1 MEGSSDHWH
10 SKALAAGI
18 SQLPARRGRS
28 YRVDFPGAWQR
39 ELLSGGSSA
48 ASASE
53 RCDRGVQGFGLRHCR
68 TSASWIASDHKFRG
82 GAALCHR
89 LGATEHPRS
98 ASEPEE
104 EKLPKQLDV
113 SFESKRSRRKPGG
126 SAEKRMA
133 RAGYQRRKDR
143 KAQRGKPS
151 WAQKVKE
158 VCPDRERQEE
168 EGKGEF
174 ARSFASFSSPCCSSV
189 WRPNSELAGPAAGP
203 GAEAGESGRP
213 SPSPQVRRQQKH
225 KPLIK
230 QQRFQQ
236 WLERRSETSKRPLKS
251 RLQLSQVGQK
261 NVRST
266 PSSCEEVCAGHPGR
280 AGGGG
285 QTIQDHR
292 LHEEDQLGQA
302 KESTALPPP
311 GSTDLGVSLEGGVR
325 KGGVAVC
332 SHAAGHSSGQ
342 PRQWRVA
349 SGLAADPHRGP
360 IPEKAVRGRS
370 ELLAARDFVPA
381 VHERAGE
388 DHGESEEERVR
399 KGESRGAGESHSKRK
414 RKRKAQRQGEGQELN
429 RSLSPPARPDQP
441 AAKGSLHAFPI
452 AQGFE
457 DSLGSFGRFWKLA
470 KSSCLNLN
478 ERLGPMTPP
487 KQTKG
492 DSIFPSLL
500 VLPHNTGKSKS
511 ARRRARRRGRDMAWS
526 YCEML
531 WAYFTF
537 LDGGSP
543 YKRIDQ
549 QRLLAKARSSTW
561 TSLHAAYA
569 GFLHD
574 EIHRYTCLRCDDE
587 PLSRGILKLSELVKV
602 VRNSTYSGN
611 TDIDKLSRVA
621 KSVKP
626 SRMSLPAAAG
636 IIDPSKF
643 LKGSHL
649 EAFENMSTQVPHGVE
664 PPNPTMGCYK
674 VAPEDISEVNHR
686 LLSSGVA
693 TLIPESMGMRNSKG
707 EIITGGLF
715 AVDHKPQSDR
725 IILDRRPFNEL
736 ERRLVWAKL
745 PHESLLTQLI
755 VPKGYSVR
763 GSGDDL
769 SNYFYLLK
777 HRNDWLP
784 RNAIGKPFDGEGYE
798 TYGGEKGKKYLLAF
812 KVIAMGD
819 LNAVDLAQQV
829 HLEVLKDCSCMNEG
843 ECIEFKEPLPAAHTM
858 EGLYIDDHIITQI
871 LPSKKNRKKGYKYRD
886 EVLIERS
893 REQYAKHGIPT
904 SQNKSFDKAEKFV
917 AWGTELDSHSGRA
930 GAPLLKLKQLSSL
943 LARVCKLK
951 VVSKK
956 LLQGVTGLLVHPFMH
971 RRSMMCLL
979 QDTFIWIENLEDG
992 DRKPMPISV
1001 REELLSCGLMLPLC
1015 HSNVRWP
1022 ISSRL
1027 GASDASLSMGGRAA
1041 TIVTPGVSQ
1050 TLYRF
1055 AEHKG
1060 EHVRLDWEKGAVQ
1073 PPSSMRPA
1081 PRELELLI
1089 SDLPWNQT
1097 ETCSFGHKQH
1107 INILEL
1113 KMILRELQDLVHQG
1127 SDPLRCV
1134 LLVDSRAAA
1143 GAWSKGRSSSKNL
1156 NRILRRAL
1164 GWTLL
1169 GRKTLHLVWVRSE
1182 CNPADYPS
1190 RGKRIPEPTG
1200 PPNELSKEIFGKSLT
1215 TLGPAGRTAIS
1226 GGKSAN
1232 SNPTLGIQSVLN
1244 LTDLAPVPKTYG
1256 NRSVRW
1262 GRSNTPLQRGGPFV
1276 RFLRARDI

>member
-1 MEGSSDHWH
+1 
-10 SKALAAGI
+10 
-18 SQLPARRGRS
+18 
-28 YRVDFPGAWQR
+28 
-39 ELLSGGSSA
+39 
-48 ASASE
+48 
-53 RCDRGVQGFGLRHCR
+53 
-68 TSASWIASDHKFRG
+68 
-82 GAALCHR
+82 
-89 LGATEHPRS
+89 
-98 ASEPEE
+98 
-104 EKLPKQLDV
+104 
-113 SFESKRSRRKPGG
+113 
-126 SAEKRMA
+126 
-133 RAGYQRRKDR
+133 
-143 KAQRGKPS
+143 
-151 WAQKVKE
+151 
-158 VCPDRERQEE
+158 
-168 EGKGEF
+168 
-174 ARSFASFSSPCCSSV
+174 
-189 WRPNSELAGPAAGP
+189 
-203 GAEAGESGRP
+203 
-213 SPSPQVRRQQKH
+213 
-225 KPLIK
+225 
-230 QQRFQQ
+230 
-236 WLERRSETSKRPLKS
+236 
-251 RLQLSQVGQK
+251 
-261 NVRST
+261 
-266 PSSCEEVCAGHPGR
+266 
-280 AGGGG
+280 
-285 QTIQDHR
+285 
-292 LHEEDQLGQA
+292 
-302 KESTALPPP
+302 
-311 GSTDLGVSLEGGVR
+311 
-325 KGGVAVC
+325 
-332 SHAAGHSSGQ
+332 
-342 PRQWRVA
+342 
-349 SGLAADPHRGP
+349 
-360 IPEKAVRGRS
+360 
-370 ELLAARDFVPA
+370 
-381 VHERAGE
+381 
-388 DHGESEEERVR
+388 
-399 KGESRGAGESHSKRK
+399 
-414 RKRKAQRQGEGQELN
+414 
-429 RSLSPPARPDQP
+429 
-441 AAKGSLHAFPI
+441 
-452 AQGFE
+452 
-457 DSLGSFGRFWKLA
+457 
-470 KSSCLNLN
+470 
-478 ERLGPMTPP
+478 MTPP

-587 PLSRGILKLSELVKV
+587 PLSRGILKLSGLVKV

-745 PHESLLTQLI
+745 PHGSLLTQLI

-1041 TIVTPGVSQ
+1041 TLVTPGVSQ

-1127 SDPLRCV
+1127 SDPLRFV

-1200 PPNELSKEIFGKSLT
+1200 PPNELSKEIFGKELDHF
-1215 TLGPAGRTAIS
+1215 RT
-1226 GGKSAN
+1226 
-1232 SNPTLGIQSVLN
+1232 
-1244 LTDLAPVPKTYG
+1244 
-1256 NRSVRW
+1256 R
-1262 GRSNTPLQRGGPFV
+1262 RSNRDIWREVRKQQSDAGDPISPEPDGLGAGPKNIRKPQRAMGKVEHPAAKGWSFREIFAGSGHLTSTFRKRNNFTVQTPVEIMQNGRVDPHHDILNDAVFERLCKDASKPKQLWHFGFPCGSFSILQNMNKGTRTKHRPEGDDSLQRERLGNQILRRTIHLCHLLHAHGSFFTLENPLSSWAWKMPEMCHLLSSTGSKIISLDQCMLGLKIPHNNGVMRATKKPTIFAGTMPHLEGLSIRCSHDHEHVAVLGGVKWGNKWQKRSSLAGNYPARLCQTYSRCFEKA
-1276 RFLRARDI
+1276 FL